1 MRIFCAEV
9 CFKMTSQNLDSN
21 ATTSVRS
28 KSASYGLDFGQFAKY
43 SKSAPRYTSYPT
55 AVEFKP
61 DFSYDDLRESF
72 KRNDSFDTQESKL
85 PLSLYVHLPFCQS
98 ACYFCGC
105 NVIYT
110 SKQDKKDRYISYLQK
125 ELEILSTLMDT
136 SRQVIQFHFGGGTPT
151 FFDCAQLSKVITLVK
166 SAFPNFASNAE
177 ISCEID
183 PRHFESTQMNALKE
197 GGFNRLSFGVQ
208 DFDGNVQKAVHR
220 FQSVELVNEAV
231 KIARKSGIK
240 SINFDLIYGLPKQ
253 TLASFIATLQK
264 VVELSPDRLAI
275 FNYAHIPWLKKTM
288 RKIDENDLPS
298 PQEKLEILKNTI
310 DFLGENGYEMIGM
323 DHFAKKS
330 DELYIAKQKGELRR
344 NFQGYTTRGFSQTIG
359 IGLTSI
365 GEGRDYYIQNV
376 KDLASYEVA
385 LDSGRIPIERGI
397 RLSNE
402 DILRKE
408 VIMGLMNNLKLD
420 FATIEK
426 AHNIEFK
433 MHFASELKRLQEYVD
448 IGVLE
453 INDKG
458 IYPTPT
464 GGLLIR
470 NIAMAFDTYLH
481 TLPQEKRV
489 FSKTI

>member
-1 MRIFCAEV
+1 MEST
-9 CFKMTSQNLDSN
+9 KLDFN
-21 ATTSVRS
+21 AAKSASS
-28 KSASYGLDFGQFAKY
+28 KSASYGIDFGQFAKY

-55 AVEFKP
+55 AVEFNT
-61 DFSYDDLRESF
+61 DFSYDDLRESL
-72 KRNDSFDTQESKL
+72 KRNDSFDTQECRL

-125 ELEILSTLMDT
+125 ELEILSTLMNT
-136 SRQVIQFHFGGGTPT
+136 SREVVQLHFGGGTPT
-151 FFDCAQLSKVITLVK
+151 FFDSNQLAKVIMLVK
-166 SAFPNFASNAE
+166 SAFPNFANNAE

-183 PRHFESTQMNALKE
+183 PRHFEISQMNALKE

-208 DFDGNVQKAVHR
+208 DFDEAVQKAVHR
-220 FQSVELVNEAV
+220 FQSVELVKKAV
-231 KIARKSGIK
+231 KIARNNGIN

-253 TLASFIATLQK
+253 NLNSFIATLQK
-264 VVELSPDRLAI
+264 VVKLSPDRLAI

-298 PQEKLEILKNTI
+298 PQEKLEILKSTI
-310 DFLGENGYEMIGM
+310 DFLGENSYEMIGM

-330 DELYIAKQKGELRR
+330 DELYIAKQQGELRR

-365 GEGRDYYIQNV
+365 GEGRDYYAQNV
-376 KDLASYEVA
+376 KDIASYENA
-385 LDSGRIPIERGI
+385 LDSGKIPIERGI
-397 RLSNE
+397 RLNKE
-402 DILRKE
+402 DMLRKE

-420 FATIEK
+420 FSPIEK
-426 AHNIEFK
+426 AHNIAFK
-433 MHFASELKRLQEYVD
+433 SHFASEIEKLQEYVN

-458 IYPTPT
+458 IYPTIT

-470 NIAMAFDTYLH
+470 NIAMVFDTYLNV
-481 TLPQEKRV
+481 LPQEKRV